1 MRFLIECTYVY
12 EHPEVNSG
20 IQRVVRS
27 IIRQLGIV
35 KPPVECIPVMMR
47 AGKLYRVNSLAPLR
61 VGRNATWRQYLIV
74 TLDHLRNRYFFW
86 HSRLERLWPFARSRF
101 LRRLLFVAA
110 KLGSFCITI
119 PLRGILWLN
128 RRGKPAPE
136 RAVPLAVQPG
146 DQLVLLDSSWHAD
159 FFPMAEKL
167 RSQGVGI
174 ISVIYDLIPL
184 THPQFC
190 DAGLVLVFDKW
201 FDWIART
208 ADGFMAISK
217 TISDQV
223 AAEVERRLGP
233 EEAARRWHGH
243 FHLGSELDQVRHGGR
258 PSAEVRELF
267 RSAEPTYLMVS
278 TIEPRKNHAYLLD
291 AFERLWAQ
299 GSPARLC
306 IIGRI
311 GWKCDDLIARI
322 RRHPELNRRLF
333 MINDANDAS
342 LEHAY
347 SHARAL
353 VFPSHVEGFGL
364 PLVEAMQRGLPA
376 FASDIPVFREIGGDF
391 ISYFDLANPA
401 SLADRIAGFESS
413 GQFPAARSLRDWHWI
428 GWREASLQLVE
439 GVRQGIERAPAAAA
453 LAAPAD
459 ARRT

>member
-1 MRFLIECTYVY
+1 MRLLIECTHVY
-12 EHPEVNSG
+12 EHPELNSG
-20 IQRVVRS
+20 IQRVVRNVVEE
-27 IIRQLGIV
+27 LACMTN
-35 KPPVECIPVMMR
+35 PVECVAVMMCDGR
-47 AGKLYRVNSLAPLR
+47 LYRVNSLAPMRAAPDAALKRRVMLSLDRACDQIIFLLVRVKRVAQLVRSPLKRKILALPAVLSTVMIKLLMRGRTWAGRLASVQLR
-61 VGRNATWRQYLIV
+61 SEPLTVRPR
-74 TLDHLRNRYFFW
+74 DH
-86 HSRLERLWPFARSRF
+86 
-101 LRRLLFVAA
+101 
-110 KLGSFCITI
+110 
-119 PLRGILWLN
+119 
-128 RRGKPAPE
+128 
-136 RAVPLAVQPG
+136 
-146 DQLVLLDSSWHAD
+146 LVLLDSSWHAD
-159 FFPMAEKL
+159 FLPM
-167 RSQGVGI
+167 VGEI
-174 ISVIYDLIPL
+174 KAAGAGIVAVVYDLIPL
-184 THPQFC
+184 THALYC
-190 DAGLVLVFDKW
+190 NDRHSAVFASW
-201 FDWIART
+201 FDWVART

-223 AAEVERRLGP
+223 ATEIERRLGA

-243 FHLGSELDQVRHGGR
+243 FHLGSELDQARHGGR

-267 RSAEPTYLMVS
+267 RSAAPTYLMVS

-322 RRHPELNRRLF
+322 RRHPELSRRLF

-401 SLADRIAGFESS
+401 SLAERIAGFESS

-439 GVRQGIERAPAAAA
+439 GVRQGIERAHAAAA